1 MCLLGNLD
9 HQDEV
14 QLGGEVD
21 GLGEEVGV
29 LLVLEVGD
37 GGPVRHVLVLVG
49 HGGVL
54 GDLVRV
60 GILCIG
66 QIFF

>member
-29 LLVLEVGD
+29 LHVLEVG
-37 GGPVRHVLVLVG
+37 GGGLVRHVLVLVG
-49 HGGVL
+49 HSW
-54 GDLVRV
+54 
-60 GILCIG
+60 
-66 QIFF
+66 